1 MSTTDPA
8 AAAKRL
14 ASLEPQPIVL
24 PSVEE
29 VARAI
34 LGDDEMQGEAFSPW
48 DRMPDANRGAYRS
61 NAKAVLDLITS
72 RASTWVPQQPQP
84 IVLPSVEDASR
95 RIREAW
101 AEKIGNSTDIAAQA
115 VLDLIASRVPVW
127 VPIEPGTVVKAGTM
141 YRVAYDAEITKAVER
156 VAVSDFCASDGF
168 CIDPRTVPVDDP
180 LSPAV
185 AAFKEAWHAADAEG
199 RVGQRVHAGLTAAIP
214 HIAALKDL
222 S

>member
-1 MSTTDPA
+1 MYEYEQVPNSTLMHDSSA
-8 AAAKRL
+8 
-14 ASLEPQPIVL
+14 
-24 PSVEE
+24 
-29 VARAI
+29 
-34 LGDDEMQGEAFSPW
+34 
-48 DRMPDANRGAYRS
+48 
-61 NAKAVLDLITS
+61 
-72 RASTWVPQQPQP
+72 QP

-127 VPIEPGTVVKAGTM
+127 VPVEPGTVVKAGTLVREE
-141 YRVAYDAEITKAVER
+141 YVRKVLRAEEWVPDR
-156 VAVSDFCASDGF
+156 DFAAAAGHLF
-168 CIDPRTVPVDDP
+168 IDPRTAPVDDP
-180 LSPAV
+180 LSLAV

-199 RVGQRVHAGLTAAIP
+199 RVGQRVHAGLSGAIP

>member
-1 MSTTDPA
+1 MYEYEQVPNSTLMHDSSA
-8 AAAKRL
+8 
-14 ASLEPQPIVL
+14 QPIVL
-24 PSVEE
+24 PNIEQMVSQLMGSTVLHGISMQQWES
-29 VARAI
+29 
-34 LGDDEMQGEAFSPW
+34 LGQ
-48 DRMPDANRGAYRS
+48 
-61 NAKAVLDLITS
+61 
-72 RASTWVPQQPQP
+72 
-84 IVLPSVEDASR
+84 
-95 RIREAW
+95 
-101 AEKIGNSTDIAAQA
+101 AA
-115 VLDLIASRVPVW
+115 LDLIASRVPVW

>member
-1 MSTTDPA
+1 MSTPDPD
-8 AAAKRL
+8 AAKRL
-14 ASLEPQPIVL
+14 ASLE
-24 PSVEE
+24 
-29 VARAI
+29 
-34 LGDDEMQGEAFSPW
+34 
-48 DRMPDANRGAYRS
+48 
-61 NAKAVLDLITS
+61 
-72 RASTWVPQQPQP
+72 PQP

-127 VPIEPGTVVKAGTM
+127 VPVEPGAVVKAGTLVREE
-141 YRVAYDAEITKAVER
+141 YGRKVLRAEEWVPDR
-156 VAVSDFCASDGF
+156 DFAAAAGHLF
-168 CIDPRTVPVDDP
+168 INPRTVPVDDP

>member
-1 MSTTDPA
+1 MSTTDPD
-8 AAAKRL
+8 AAKRL
-14 ASLEPQPIVL
+14 ASRE
-24 PSVEE
+24 
-29 VARAI
+29 
-34 LGDDEMQGEAFSPW
+34 
-48 DRMPDANRGAYRS
+48 
-61 NAKAVLDLITS
+61 S
-72 RASTWVPQQPQP
+72 RP

-115 VLDLIASRVPVW
+115 VLDLIASRVPMW
-127 VPIEPGTVVKAGTM
+127 VPVGPGAVVKKGTL
-141 YRVAYDAEITKAVER
+141 YRVEYPWETVGEYTARHDFR
-156 VAVSDFCASDGF
+156 VSVTGCRTL
-168 CIDPRTVPVDDP
+168 IDPRTVPVDDP